1 MRRSIALKIFSIALL
16 LLLLMVFV
24 AAGSI
29 FAVRGVRDELS
40 EIADCYTPVGQ
51 SMSRVNVHAL
61 EQELLRER
69 FLDLYAAGTPDGE
82 AIARARALFEEKSQ
96 AVDQEIQGTESLLE
110 RCGSGPSPV
119 LERGE
124 AAHFQP
130 MVRAIAK
137 EQRDLRDLSGRIQ
150 ALAERNELTAAD
162 EMRSLLSRE
171 REEFVA
177 AVAEL
182 RSDVQSF
189 SLASLEEAEQHE
201 GRIVWLSIL
210 ITLGA
215 AVSGLLFASLAAGG
229 LVRPIRRLLDGTQ
242 AVENGK
248 LDTELP
254 VTTRDEIGM
263 LTQSFNHMVLQL
275 RLKERIK
282 DTFGKYIDPRIVEEL
297 IRSDAPVS
305 KAEKR
310 VVTVLFSDIAGFTSI
325 SEGMTPAG
333 IVNLLNRYFTLMA
346 QPITGR
352 GGIIDKYIGD
362 EIMAFWGPPFVGEAE
377 HARLAC
383 FAALDQIPL
392 LGEFQREMPDLTGFR
407 KGFPQI
413 RFRIGI
419 ATGEVVVGNIGSEHT
434 KSYTVMG
441 DTVNLGSRLEGVN
454 KHYGTTLMISEETRK
469 MAADAVETRELDSIR
484 VVGKTEPVRIYEL
497 LGRKGEVEPRILE
510 ARDQFEKGLAAYRSQ
525 DWDQARTL
533 FEACRKL
540 APGDAPSQVL
550 LERLTSLR
558 ENPPGPDWDG
568 VWQFTHK

>member
-29 FAVRGVRDELS
+29 FAVRGVRDELA
-40 EIADCYTPVGQ
+40 EIADCYTPLAQ
-51 SMSRVNVHAL
+51 SMSRINVHAL
-61 EQELLRER
+61 EQELHRER
-69 FLDLYAAGTPDGE
+69 LLDLHVAASPD
-82 AIARARALFEEKSQ
+82 AQDITNTRALFDEKSQ
-96 AVDQEIQGTESLLE
+96 AVDEEIQSAQALLG
-110 RCGSGPSPV
+110 RCGEGPSPV

-130 MVRAIAK
+130 MVQGVAK
-137 EQRDLRDLSGRIQ
+137 EQRDLRELSGRIL
-150 ALAERNELTAAD
+150 ALVERKEMTAAA
-162 EMRSLLSRE
+162 ELRSFLTRE
-171 REEFVA
+171 RDEFVA
-177 AVAEL
+177 SVAEL
-182 RSDVQSF
+182 RSDIQSF
-189 SLASLEEAEQHE
+189 TLASLQESEDHEE
-201 GRIVWLSIL
+201 RIIWLSII

-215 AVSGLLFASLAAGG
+215 ALSGLLFASFAASG

-242 AVENGK
+242 AVEDGK

-254 VTTRDEIGM
+254 VTTRDEIGK
-263 LTQSFNHMVLQL
+263 LTESFNHMVLQL
-275 RLKERIK
+275 RLKDRIK

-297 IRSDAPVS
+297 IRADAPVS

-346 QPITGR
+346 QAIIER
-352 GGIIDKYIGD
+352 GGVIDKYIGD
-362 EIMAFWGPPFVGEAE
+362 AIMAFWGPPFVGQAE

-383 FAALDQIPL
+383 LAALDQIPM
-392 LGEFQREMPDLTGFR
+392 LGEFQKELPELTGFR
-407 KGFPQI
+407 KGLPQI

-419 ATGEVVVGNIGSEHT
+419 ATGEVVVGNIGSEQT

-454 KHYGTTLMISEETRK
+454 KHYGTTVMISEETRK
-469 MAADAVETRELDSIR
+469 LAADAIEARELDSIR
-484 VVGKTEPVRIYEL
+484 VVGKDEPVRIYEL
-497 LGRKGEVEPRILE
+497 LGRKGEVDPKVLE
-510 ARDQFEKGLAAYRSQ
+510 KRDQFEKGLAAYRSR
-525 DWDQARTL
+525 DWEQARSL
-533 FEACRKL
+533 FEECRKL
-540 APGDAPSQVL
+540 APEDAPARVF

-558 ENPPGPDWDG
+558 ENPPGPGWDG